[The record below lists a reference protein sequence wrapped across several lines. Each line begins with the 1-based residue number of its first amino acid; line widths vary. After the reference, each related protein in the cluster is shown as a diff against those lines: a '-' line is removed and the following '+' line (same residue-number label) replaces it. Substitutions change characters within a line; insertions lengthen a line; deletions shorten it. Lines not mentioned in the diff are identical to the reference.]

1 MAKRELNGDPEEI
14 KAAIADL
21 QGKVAA
27 KNAASEESYE
37 EETYDEE
44 AYEEEE
50 NAPTVEIAVK
60 NFEDRI
66 NDTVRLGNVGDL
78 INEAEEELEEQQRY
92 EEEIEAEERRQRRE
106 MRRRSRME
114 SLKKER
120 AAEEAAEPAPRKI
133 KRNKKNKPD
142 DDIIIEME
150 GVSKSYVKGVP
161 ALNDVNLKIKKGE
174 FVFIVGDSGSGKS
187 TLIRL
192 LLRELKP
199 TTGSIWVNGY
209 QVEKLRRGKVP
220 KLRRS
225 MGVVFQDFRLLKDR
239 NVYENVAFAQRIIQV
254 PIREMKRNVPNILA
268 TVGLAGK
275 YKARPD
281 ELSGGEQQRVALA
294 RALVNRPPILLAD
307 EPTGNLDPKNTIEIM
322 NLLDT
327 INKNGTTV
335 LVVTHNDKIV
345 NDMQKRVITIKNGV
359 IVSDEEMG
367 GYLDED

>member
-1 MAKRELNGDPEEI
+1 MAKRKLDGDPEELR
-14 KAAIADL
+14 AAMADL
-21 QGKVAA
+21 QERVSDSDAYA
-27 KNAASEESYE
+27 
-37 EETYDEE
+37 DEE
-44 AYEEEE
+44 GYEDR
-50 NAPTVEIAVK
+50 AADSRDDEIAVK

-78 INEAEEELEEQQRY
+78 LREQEEALEEQQRY
-92 EEEIEAEERRQRRE
+92 EEELAAEERRRRRE
-106 MRRRSRME
+106 IRRRERME
-114 SLKKER
+114 SLREENRER
-120 AAEEAAEPAPRKI
+120 QQEAGEPARRI
-133 KRNKKNKPD
+133 KRNKKYKPAD
-142 DDIIIEME
+142 DVIIELE

-209 QVEKLRRGKVP
+209 QVDRLRRGKVP

-359 IVSDEEMG
+359 VVSDEEMG